1 MRGCSCRG
9 TAGFAHVSCLAE
21 EAKILLAE
29 AEENN
34 LDDKVKNERW
44 DRWQTCSLCEQDY
57 HGVVRCALGW
67 GCWKTYVGRPE
78 TDQVRVSAMNMLGIG
93 LSAAGLHEDALT
105 VQEAE
110 LSVCRRIGAPE
121 VRILDVQSNLANS
134 YQMLGRFEEAL
145 RMRRDIYSGTLKL
158 EGAEHEHAIL
168 AAFNYAS
175 SLLQLKRFE
184 ETKSLM
190 LRTIPAARRNLGES
204 HDLTLS
210 IRSIY
215 ASALHR
221 DTCATLDNLR
231 EAVTTLED
239 TNRTARRVLGGQHPT
254 TKDIERDFRNARAKL
269 NARETPLPGTA

>member
-1 MRGCSCRG
+1 
-9 TAGFAHVSCLAE
+9 
-21 EAKILLAE
+21 
-29 AEENN
+29 
-34 LDDKVKNERW
+34 
-44 DRWQTCSLCEQDY
+44 
-57 HGVVRCALGW
+57 
-67 GCWKTYVGRPE
+67 
-78 TDQVRVSAMNMLGIG
+78 
-93 LSAAGLHEDALT
+93 
-105 VQEAE
+105 
-110 LSVCRRIGAPE
+110 
-121 VRILDVQSNLANS
+121 
-134 YQMLGRFEEAL
+134 
-145 RMRRDIYSGTLKL
+145 MRRDIYSGTLKL

-254 TKDIERDFRNARAKL
+254 TKDIKRDFRNARAKL